1 MTGLVVEGPAVLRML
16 IKITMLSLKQAQ
28 GVAMDVLQFGC
39 TLRKRW
45 KK

>member
-1 MTGLVVEGPAVLRML
+1 MVEDLAALSVL
-16 IKITMLSLKQAQ
+16 IKEAMTMLTLKQAQ